1 MFSRVFLGPLK
12 KIPRD
17 ILPTPEPR
25 SYLLVETKR
34 RQKSVA
40 ALTTVSTHPPPF
52 TLWWCCCPPGTDP
65 QHRSRGQLDSSLPHT
80 SHIIWSPWP
89 YLLNISNHHP
99 LLSST
104 SHSLRSSPLYI
115 SAVHLTISTN
125 LQTGH
130 LVFPPQGP
138 QSDGSKPHMG
148 SHQPLLGKHELDPH
162 GQRIRFRRPS
172 MTMRANV
179 IWSRSP
185 SGSNSTPLTERFSG
199 TWWIQR
205 LRHWRKGVKD
215 NNSNHIQ
222 STKCFL

>member
-40 ALTTVSTHPPPF
+40 ALTTASTHPPPF

-115 SAVHLTISTN
+115 SPSQPT
-125 LQTGH
+125 
-130 LVFPPQGP
+130 
-138 QSDGSKPHMG
+138 SKR
-148 SHQPLLGKHELDPH
+148 D
-162 GQRIRFRRPS
+162 
-172 MTMRANV
+172 
-179 IWSRSP
+179 IWSSLPRVP
-185 SGSNSTPLTERFSG
+185 RAMVLNH
-199 TWWIQR
+199 TWDHINPCWGNMSWIPTAN
-205 LRHWRKGVKD
+205 G
-215 NNSNHIQ
+215 
-222 STKCFL
+222 